1 MSGVHGSRVRAGAAL
16 TAVLLAAG
24 LAAAPPGSAAPRAVP
39 GFQGEPTRGT
49 VVKVID
55 GDTVAVRSG
64 NRTYRIQLYS
74 VEAPNRGE
82 CYFGEARAGLRRL
95 LPVGS
100 TVTYRVA
107 RNPDELGR
115 DLADG
120 LTRKGVRIET
130 ALAAR
135 GLVEPFESVDLDE
148 DLATA
153 AGRAQSEGRG
163 LYGACDTWPVTGPA
177 PA

>member
-1 MSGVHGSRVRAGAAL
+1 
-16 TAVLLAAG
+16 
-24 LAAAPPGSAAPRAVP
+24 
-39 GFQGEPTRGT
+39 
-49 VVKVID
+49 
-55 GDTVAVRSG
+55 
-64 NRTYRIQLYS
+64 
-74 VEAPNRGE
+74 
-82 CYFGEARAGLRRL
+82 
-95 LPVGS
+95 
-100 TVTYRVA
+100 
-107 RNPDELGR
+107 
-115 DLADG
+115 
-120 LTRKGVRIET
+120 VRIET

>member
-1 MSGVHGSRVRAGAAL
+1 MSRVHGSRIRAGAGL
-16 TAVLLAAG
+16 IAVLLAAS
-24 LAAAPPGSAAPRAVP
+24 LAAAPSFAAEPQAAP
-39 GFQGEPTRGT
+39 GFQGEPARGT

-64 NRTYRIQLYS
+64 NRTYRLQLYS

-82 CYFGEARAGLRRL
+82 CYFEQARAGLRRL

-115 DLADG
+115 YLADG

-130 ALAAR
+130 AMAAR

-148 DLATA
+148 DLASA

-163 LYGACDTWPVTGPA
+163 LYGVCDEWPVTGPA